1 MKELSLNILD
11 IAENSVKAG
20 SCLTEITVD
29 EDSEK
34 LRIIIKDNGCGMD
47 KETLKSVTDPFY
59 TTRKTRKVG
68 LGIPF
73 FKMEAEQTGGS
84 FRIESK
90 SEKENKSEHG
100 TEVFAEF
107 IKSSIDF
114 IPLGDTVSTVTTLIL
129 GHPERDF
136 VFKHKTGKKE
146 IFLDTREIK
155 DTLDG
160 VPIDTYEV
168 IKWIKD
174 FLTEQYENQER
185 MK

>member
-1 MKELSLNILD
+1 M
-11 IAENSVKAG
+11 
-20 SCLTEITVD
+20 
-29 EDSEK
+29 
-34 LRIIIKDNGCGMD
+34 
-47 KETLKSVTDPFY
+47 
-59 TTRKTRKVG
+59 
-68 LGIPF
+68 
-73 FKMEAEQTGGS
+73 
-84 FRIESK
+84 
-90 SEKENKSEHG
+90 
-100 TEVFAEF
+100 
-107 IKSSIDF
+107 
-114 IPLGDTVSTVTTLIL
+114 TTLIL